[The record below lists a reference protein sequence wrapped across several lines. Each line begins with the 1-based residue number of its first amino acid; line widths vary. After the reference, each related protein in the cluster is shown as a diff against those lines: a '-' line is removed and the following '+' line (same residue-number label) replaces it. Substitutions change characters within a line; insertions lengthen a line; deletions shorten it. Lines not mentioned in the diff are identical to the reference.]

1 MHPHRRS
8 LAATSRSKY
17 AVAYVDRTMR
27 RGKLDLNVL
36 ETYATVCLSGSLKSA
51 AEHLHLTQSAVSM
64 QIKRLEDA
72 VQQRLL
78 ERNNQSL
85 CVTPAGERMLI
96 HARALLRLENTL
108 VNAFASDPIA
118 GEVRI
123 GVPVDYAPALLSAA
137 LPYLHGNFPAVVPS
151 VECDL
156 SRKLRRKIENDELDL
171 AILTQD
177 VDIDSGLPLWEE
189 RLVWAEPLPV
199 EPITGGYTP
208 IGLLDVD
215 CVLRDMT
222 LRLAAQHAPLHRIA
236 FRSGNLASIVSAVE
250 NGFCASLIPQSSL
263 SLTTNVANRLR
274 ITPVNDRLRIRLAVS
289 SGGKPGMEA
298 IAAFLQT
305 QLIISA
311 RRTEG
316 SP

>member
-1 MHPHRRS
+1 
-8 LAATSRSKY
+8 
-17 AVAYVDRTMR
+17 MR

-36 ETYATVCLSGSLKSA
+36 ETFATVCLSGSLKSA
-51 AEHLHLTQSAVSM
+51 AEHLFLTQSAVSM
-64 QIKRLEDA
+64 QIKRLEEC

-85 CVTPAGERMLI
+85 RVTPAGEKMLA
-96 HARALLRLENTL
+96 HARAILRLENAAL
-108 VNAFASDPIA
+108 NEFLREPIA
-118 GEVRI
+118 GEIRI
-123 GVPVDYAPALLSAA
+123 GVPADYAPALLSSA
-137 LPYLHGNFPAVVPS
+137 LPYLHDSFPAVVPS

-156 SRKLRRKIENDELDL
+156 SRKLRRKIENNELDL

-189 RLVWAEPLPV
+189 KLVWAEPAQS
-199 EPITGGYTP
+199 EQRTDSYTA

-236 FRSGNLASIVSAVE
+236 FRSGNLSSIVSAVE

-263 SLTTNVANRLR
+263 TLASASTTRLK
-274 ITPVNDRLRIRLAVS
+274 ITPVSDQLKIRLA
-289 SGGKPGMEA
+289 
-298 IAAFLQT
+298 IAADKTSGLDSIAEFLQT
-305 QLIISA
+305 QLLLSI

-316 SP
+316 SL